1 MTPKSILLVNDD
13 ETILASMGS
22 LLANNNFAVT
32 TATSGQ
38 EAINLLRIR
47 PYDLVITDL
56 KMAGV
61 DGIAVLKQAKILFP
75 HISVIIL
82 GGDAKV
88 SSAVEAFKRGAD
100 DFLEKPFASDD
111 LLDKANGSFA
121 KQDLQK
127 ELREQ
132 NEQLKAEID
141 TRKIVE
147 RQLQDAQIH
156 LEQQIEKKTTK
167 LSHTKDEL
175 NFTLATLR
183 ATKKELDHK
192 NLELNNINTA
202 LTVMLQRRE
211 QELEQIHKELAIK
224 IDKKVMPLFKKAH
237 NKSTDQL
244 KDLIATAIENLMD
257 ILISHPQGNQLMY
270 ANLTPRELQIVY
282 YIRKDKTS
290 KQMAA
295 LLGLKVSTV
304 EFYRENIRKKLRI
317 KNKKIN
323 LKKFVTTVR

>member
-1 MTPKSILLVNDD
+1 MTPKSILLVDD
-13 ETILASMGS
+13 EETVLASTGS
-22 LLANNNFAVT
+22 LLAKNNFAVT

-38 EAINLLRIR
+38 EAINLLRVR

-61 DGIAVLKQAKILFP
+61 DGISVLIQAKILFP

-82 GGDAKV
+82 SGDAKV
-88 SSAVEAFKRGAD
+88 SSAIKAFKLGAD
-100 DFLEKPFASDD
+100 DFLEKPFSSDE

-121 KQDLQK
+121 KQELQN
-127 ELREQ
+127 ELQEQ
-132 NEQLKAEID
+132 NEQLKAEIA

-147 RQLQDAQIH
+147 GQLQDTRIH
-156 LEQQIEKKTTK
+156 LKQQIEKQTIE
-167 LSHTKDEL
+167 LSHTMEEL
-175 NFTLATLR
+175 NLTLATLR
-183 ATKKELDHK
+183 AAKKELDHK
-192 NLELNNINTA
+192 NLDLNNINTA

-211 QELEQIHKELAIK
+211 QEHEQIHKELAEK
-224 IDKKVMPLFKKAH
+224 IDKKVIPLLKKAH
-237 NKSTDQL
+237 NALTDQS

-257 ILISHPQGNQLMY
+257 ILISHPQSNQLMY

-317 KNKKIN
+317 KNKPKKIRYYS
-323 LKKFVTTVR
+323 TII